1 MSHSYTI
8 LYKIIASFWGFS
20 STYHFLFSYYHW
32 QLTSFLSHILQFTE
46 VAFTM
51 QLLTGAEHFGNV
63 IFRYSELPSQYHI
76 DASID
81 VNRPRQDC
89 DITCGLQQIELLVR
103 VPFLLQSP
111 EEENKKNLN
120 GA

>member
-1 MSHSYTI
+1 
-8 LYKIIASFWGFS
+8 
-20 STYHFLFSYYHW
+20 
-32 QLTSFLSHILQFTE
+32 
-46 VAFTM
+46 M
-51 QLLTGAEHFGNV
+51 QLLAGAEHFGNV
-63 IFRYSELPSQYHI
+63 IFRYSELLPSQYHI

-111 EEENKKNLN
+111 EEENKTKCNWGLKCN
-120 GA
+120 VHCKYFGMYISDVLKFYLMFLTYSKLCLASTTHPPPTL

>member
-1 MSHSYTI
+1 MRK
-8 LYKIIASFWGFS
+8 L
-20 STYHFLFSYYHW
+20 
-32 QLTSFLSHILQFTE
+32 
-46 VAFTM
+46 M

-89 DITCGLQQIELLVR
+89 DITCLLKQVEHLTR
-103 VPFLLQSP
+103 APFLLQSP
-111 EEENKKNLN
+111 EEEEKKISWGLKCNVHWDYI
-120 GA
+120 GMYISDF

>member
-1 MSHSYTI
+1 MNNPVNITQQGDFEFIY
-8 LYKIIASFWGFS
+8 
-20 STYHFLFSYYHW
+20 LFSMYYIQHCFICRPSDSTVSEDAGMDPRTVPT
-32 QLTSFLSHILQFTE
+32 LASDAL
-46 VAFTM
+46 TM

-89 DITCGLQQIELLVR
+89 EIMCVL
-103 VPFLLQSP
+103 
-111 EEENKKNLN
+111 
-120 GA
+120 